1 MLCGGESDDM
11 WEESAD
17 LWLDVAQNLS
27 RTKPAS
33 DDETQDEPVD
43 FLDELDD
50 LLTKPDELWDAVL
63 IGVVDIFNVNSDEW
77 EYFKESLHLSFK
89 KIHDAES

>member
-1 MLCGGESDDM
+1 M

-33 DDETQDEPVD
+33 DDETQDEPFD